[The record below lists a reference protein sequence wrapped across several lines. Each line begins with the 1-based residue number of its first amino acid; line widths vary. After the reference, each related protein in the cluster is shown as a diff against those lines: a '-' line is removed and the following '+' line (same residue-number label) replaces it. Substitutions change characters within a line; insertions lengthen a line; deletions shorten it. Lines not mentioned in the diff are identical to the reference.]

1 MTPLTWYHF
10 VVVICH
16 TSVLQLGA
24 GMVRCQS
31 ADPGV
36 IPLRLGVPAG
46 LQSGQPLGL
55 THIFAVPP
63 GYLLTTK

>member
-10 VVVICH
+10 VVVTYH
-16 TSVLQLGA
+16 TAVLQLGA

-31 ADPGV
+31 AGPGV
-36 IPLRLGVPAG
+36 IPLRWGVPAG
-46 LQSGQPLGL
+46 WQSGQPLDL
-55 THIFAVPP
+55 TRIFVVPP